1 MSTTTPAVSRLMT
14 FPQQDKTVWERLPVA
29 VKEAVG
35 EFKQRLQKR
44 YGDRLG
50 RLVLY
55 GSYARGDFHEESDVD
70 LLIVLT
76 NEPEPRLQSINELV
90 YLKYDLLIQY
100 GVLLSAK
107 VVSMHTLVSSKSAVY
122 HFIRKEGVSI

>member
-1 MSTTTPAVSRLMT
+1 MNTATAAVSWLMT
-14 FPQQDKTVWERLPVA
+14 SPQQDKTVWERLPVA
-29 VKEAVG
+29 VQEAVG

-50 RLVLY
+50 RLILY

-76 NEPEPRLQSINELV
+76 DEPEPRLQTINELV
-90 YLKYDLLIQY
+90 HLKYDLLVRY
-100 GVLLSAK
+100 GVLLSTK
-107 VVSMHTLVSSKSAVY
+107 VVSMQTLVSGKSAVY